1 MRSKFNGNTSVKS
14 FSSKRM
20 NLGLTLI
27 EVMVALV
34 IFALTASA
42 IVKAAGDNLGGVGQI
57 EQITF
62 ATWVAN
68 NRLAHLHLDTTW
80 PVENNKSGSEEMVG
94 KTWFWQQKVEKTN
107 DKDMVLVEVTVGTD
121 KSMQHSVTTITAFI
135 AKQ

>member
-1 MRSKFNGNTSVKS
+1 MRSKFNAFPNK
-14 FSSKRM
+14 KA

-42 IVKAAGDNLGGVGQI
+42 IVKAAGDNLGGVSQI
-57 EQITF
+57 ENITF

-68 NRLAHLHLDTTW
+68 NRLAHLHIGSTW
-80 PVENNKSGSEEMVG
+80 PVENNKSGSEEMAG
-94 KTWFWQQKVEKTN
+94 KTWYWQQQVEKTN

-121 KSMQHSVTTITAFI
+121 KSLDHSVTTITAFI
-135 AKQ
+135 TKK